1 MIVTS
6 QVHHCR
12 ECGSAHIVRSGRNRY
27 GSQQYQCRDCGASKA
42 EVLCARQ
49 ERSSLRGLSR
59 TFGITRKTITRWLK
73 KLLSLPA
80 VEETLSVARASDV
93 IEFDE
98 ACSFVR
104 RRKNKRWLWT
114 VMCRTGPARSWPS
127 PTATIARVPAG
138 HFGSRWPETY
148 RKCRSFSGFWKT
160 YVGSSRREP
169 PQRRQGDQGDHAHG
183 ALVQHPAPAHRVLR
197 PQDPLLL
204 QEGLVARSSAPL
216 VHHRIQPVM
225 FLVATITLSFN
236 STPLPVFL
244 M

>member
-42 EVLCARQ
+42 KVLRARQ

-93 IEFDE
+93 IKFDE
-98 ACSFVR
+98 AWSFVR

-114 VMCRTGPARSWPS
+114 VMCR
-127 PTATIARVPAG
+127 
-138 HFGSRWPETY
+138 
-148 RKCRSFSGFWKT
+148 
-160 YVGSSRREP
+160 
-169 PQRRQGDQGDHAHG
+169 
-183 ALVQHPAPAHRVLR
+183 
-197 PQDPLLL
+197 QDPLDR
-204 QEGLVARSSAPL
+204 GLRQRRP
-216 VHHRIQPVM
+216 
-225 FLVATITLSFN
+225 
-236 STPLPVFL
+236 
-244 M
+244 

>member
-49 ERSSLRGLSR
+49 ERSSLRGLRR

-98 ACSFVR
+98 AWSFVW

-114 VMCRTGPARSWPS
+114 VMCRLGPARSWPS

-138 HFGSRWPETY
+138 HFGSRCRRPIASAVASVASGRPMWAPPGGSHRSAGKETGETAHMERWY
-148 RKCRSFSGFWKT
+148 NTLRQHTGCFVRK
-160 YVGSSRREP
+160 
-169 PQRRQGDQGDHAHG
+169 
-183 ALVQHPAPAHRVLR
+183 
-197 PQDPLLL
+197 
-204 QEGLVARSSAPL
+204 
-216 VHHRIQPVM
+216 
-225 FLVATITLSFN
+225 TLSF
-236 STPLPVFL
+236 SKKDW
-244 M
+244 